1 MNWRRRSWRTAKKRL
16 MEMDNGK
23 IVVLFS
29 GGTDSLLTSALMAEK
44 FREVHLLTYHRFG
57 FFATT
62 NSELNVRKL
71 KEKYGDTK
79 FTHSIIKTD
88 KLTKY
93 VFNER
98 YLRNLLKHGFFML
111 SNCGLCKLAMHIR
124 TVIFCLDNNIRN
136 VCDGANRNMRL
147 FPDQMRNVLEEYR
160 KMYARF
166 GINHMSPVF
175 ELEYPQGLDYADRLH
190 LDRVL
195 PAEGEK
201 DDPDAEKRKRTAG
214 YKLCEMGLMP
224 SENVKGTEL
233 DRKMQPRCFQ
243 FILSNIF
250 INGYYLQDHTYEE
263 YERETVKFQ
272 KEKIDFFIKLLDEY
286 AEKGKKSR
294 IAKLI
299 ED

>member
-1 MNWRRRSWRTAKKRL
+1 
-16 MEMDNGK
+16 MDDEK

-29 GGTDSLLTSALMAEK
+29 GGTDSLLTAALMAEK
-44 FREVHLLTYHRFG
+44 FKEVQLITYHRFG
-57 FFATT
+57 FSSTS
-62 NSELNVRKL
+62 NSGTNVRRL
-71 KEKYGDTK
+71 KEKYGGTK
-79 FTHSIIKTD
+79 FIHKIIKTD
-88 KLTKY
+88 KLTRY

-111 SNCGLCKLAMHIR
+111 SNCGLCKLAMHLR
-124 TVIFCLDNNIRN
+124 TVIFCLDNNITN
-136 VCDGANRNMRL
+136 VCDGANQNMRL
-147 FPDQMRNVLEEYR
+147 FPDQMKNVLEEYR

-166 GINHMSPVF
+166 GIHHVSPVF
-175 ELEYPQGLDYADRLH
+175 ELEYPEGLDYADRLH
-190 LDRVL
+190 LDRVM
-195 PAEGEK
+195 PAEAKK
-201 DDPDAEKRKRTAG
+201 DDPDAEKKKRTAG
-214 YKLCEMGLMP
+214 YKLFELGLMP

-272 KEKIDFFIKLLDEY
+272 KEKIEFFIRLLDEY
-286 AEKGKKSR
+286 AEKGRKSR
-294 IAKLI
+294 ISKLI

>member
-1 MNWRRRSWRTAKKRL
+1 
-16 MEMDNGK
+16 MEKDNGK

-44 FREVHLLTYHRFG
+44 FKEVYLNTYHRFG
-57 FFATT
+57 FFSTT
-62 NSELNVRKL
+62 NSEVNVRKL
-71 KEKYGDTK
+71 KERYRDSR
-79 FTHSIIKTD
+79 FIHQIIRVD

-93 VFNER
+93 VFTER
-98 YLRNLLKHGFFML
+98 YLRNLLKYGFFML

-124 TVIFCLDNNIRN
+124 TVIFCLDNNIGN
-136 VCDGANRNMRL
+136 VCDGANQNMRL
-147 FPDQMRNVLEEYR
+147 FPDQMKNVLKELR

-166 GINHMSPVF
+166 GINYMNPVF
-175 ELEYPQGLDYADRLH
+175 DLEYPEGLDYADRLH

-195 PAEGEK
+195 PAGGEK
-201 DDPDAEKRKRTAG
+201 DGPDAGKKKRTAG
-214 YKLCEMGLMP
+214 YKLCELGLMP

-233 DRKMQPRCFQ
+233 DRKMQPRCFG

-263 YERETVKFQ
+263 YEKATVKFQ
-272 KEKIDFFIKLLDEY
+272 KEKIEFFIRLLDEY
-286 AEKGKKSR
+286 AARGKKGR
-294 IAKLI
+294 IARLI

>member
-1 MNWRRRSWRTAKKRL
+1 
-16 MEMDNGK
+16 MDNGK

-44 FREVHLLTYHRFG
+44 FKEVYLNTYHRFG
-57 FFATT
+57 FSSTE
-62 NSELNVRKL
+62 NSGVNVRRL
-71 KEKYGDTK
+71 KERYGDSR
-79 FTHSIIKTD
+79 FIHRIIKVD

-98 YLRNLLKHGFFML
+98 YLRNLSKHGFFML

-124 TVIFCLDNNIRN
+124 TVIFCLDNHIGN
-136 VCDGANRNMRL
+136 VCDGANQNMRL
-147 FPDQMRNVLEEYR
+147 FPDQMKNVLKELGR
-160 KMYARF
+160 MYARF
-166 GINHMSPVF
+166 EINYTNPVF

-190 LDRVL
+190 LERVL
-195 PAEGEK
+195 PPEGEK
-201 DDPDAEKRKRTAG
+201 NDFDAEKKKKTAG
-214 YKLCEMGLMP
+214 YKLFEMGLMP
-224 SENVKGTEL
+224 SENVKGTDL

-250 INGYYLQDHTYEE
+250 INGYYLCDHTYEE
-263 YERETVKFQ
+263 YEKATVEFQ

-286 AEKGKKSR
+286 AQKGKKSR
-294 IAKLI
+294 LARLI

>member
-1 MNWRRRSWRTAKKRL
+1 
-16 MEMDNGK
+16 MDNGK

-44 FREVHLLTYHRFG
+44 FKEVYLNTYHRFG
-57 FFATT
+57 FSSTT
-62 NSELNVRKL
+62 NSEVNVWKL
-71 KEKYGDTK
+71 KERYRDSR
-79 FTHSIIKTD
+79 FIHQIIRVD

-98 YLRNLLKHGFFML
+98 YLRNLSKHGFFML

-124 TVIFCLDNNIRN
+124 TAIFCLDNNIRN
-136 VCDGANRNMRL
+136 VCDGANQNMRL
-147 FPDQMRNVLEEYR
+147 FPDQMKNVLKELR

-166 GINHMSPVF
+166 GINYMNPVF
-175 ELEYPQGLDYADRLH
+175 ELEYPEGLDYADRLH

-201 DDPDAEKRKRTAG
+201 DDPDAEKKKRTAG
-214 YKLCEMGLMP
+214 YKLFELGLMP

-263 YERETVKFQ
+263 YEKATVKFQ
-272 KEKIDFFIKLLDEY
+272 KEKIEFFIKLLDEY
-286 AEKGKKSR
+286 AQKGKKSR
-294 IAKLI
+294 IAKLV